1 MNTEEFKLTDIHR
14 ILIGDVPGS
23 FFIEV
28 ILRTIIIYVL
38 LILAIRLMGKRMALQ
53 LNVTEMTA
61 MVALAAAI
69 GVPIQ
74 APDRGILP
82 AAVIAIVVVLA
93 ERIITRITFR
103 NQSAETLFHG
113 DMNVLIEDS
122 VINYGCLK
130 YVSMSKSL
138 VLQQLRAQGI
148 DHLGEVKRLYME
160 SSGAFSL
167 VKNEE
172 PVPGLSV
179 IPDSDQDYWDPA
191 ERCPDIFVCSNCGNR
206 SEEDSSGSSTRPQN
220 KCDRCGSSTWEQAVK
235 REIV

>member
-1 MNTEEFKLTDIHR
+1 MKTDEFKLTDLHR
-14 ILIGDVPGS
+14 ILIGEVPGA

-28 ILRTIIIYVL
+28 ILRTVIIYL
-38 LILAIRLMGKRMALQ
+38 MLILAIRLMGKRMALQ

-69 GVPIQ
+69 GVPMQ

-82 AAVIAIVVVLA
+82 AAVIAMVVVLA
-93 ERIITRITFR
+93 ERSITRLTLKS
-103 NQSAETLFHG
+103 QSAETLFHG

-122 VINYGCLK
+122 VINYDCLK

-148 DHLGEVKRLYME
+148 GHLGEVKRLYME

-167 VKNEE
+167 VKLDE
-172 PVPGLSV
+172 PIPGLSA
-179 IPDSDQDYWDPA
+179 IPVNDKDYWAAA
-191 ERCPDIFVCSNCGNR
+191 ERCNDVYVCTNCGNR
-206 SEEDSSGSSTRPQN
+206 ASQAARVKAEMPNSACE
-220 KCDRCGSSTWEQAVK
+220 RCQTDKWEQAVK
-235 REIV
+235 

>member
-1 MNTEEFKLTDIHR
+1 VKTEDFKLTDIHR
-14 ILIGDVPGS
+14 ILIGDVPGA

-28 ILRTIIIYVL
+28 IIRTIIIYFL

-53 LNVTEMTA
+53 LNVTELTA

-69 GVPIQ
+69 GVPMQ

-82 AAVIAIVVVLA
+82 AAVIAVVVVLA
-93 ERIITRITFR
+93 ERVITRFTLR
-103 NQSAETLFHG
+103 NQTAETVFHG

-122 VINYGCLK
+122 VINYKCLK
-130 YVSMSKSL
+130 DVSMSKSL

-167 VKNEE
+167 VKKEE
-172 PVPGLSV
+172 AEPGLSV
-179 IPDSDQDYWDPA
+179 IPEGDEDYWEPQ
-191 ERCPDIFVCSNCGNR
+191 EFCNGIYVCSNCGEKVEPQESPINHET
-206 SEEDSSGSSTRPQN
+206 SQSTC
-220 KCDRCGSSTWEQAVK
+220 KRCGSDAWEQAVL
-235 REIV
+235 

>member
-1 MNTEEFKLTDIHR
+1 MKTEEFKLTDLHR
-14 ILIGDVPGS
+14 IFIGDVPGA

-28 ILRTIIIYVL
+28 IIRTIIIYLL

-69 GVPIQ
+69 GVPMQ

-82 AAVIAIVVVLA
+82 AAVIAVVVVLA
-93 ERIITRITFR
+93 ERGITRFTLR
-103 NQSAETLFHG
+103 NQTAETVFHG
-113 DMNVLIEDS
+113 DMNVLVEDS
-122 VINYGCLK
+122 MINYDCLK

-148 DHLGEVKRLYME
+148 DHLGQVKRLYME

-167 VKNEE
+167 VKNED
-172 PVPGLSV
+172 PTPGLSV
-179 IPDSDQDYWDPA
+179 IPDGDEDYWAPE
-191 ERCPDIFVCSNCGNR
+191 ERCTDVYVCSNCGNP
-206 SEEDSSGSSTRPQN
+206 SEKNAKASGLKPEKGCERCNSS
-220 KCDRCGSSTWEQAVK
+220 DWEQAVQ
-235 REIV
+235 

>member
-1 MNTEEFKLTDIHR
+1 MKTEDFKLTDIHR
-14 ILIGDVPGS
+14 ILIGDVPGA

-28 ILRTIIIYVL
+28 IIRTILIYLL

-53 LNVTEMTA
+53 LNVTELTA

-69 GVPIQ
+69 GVPMQ

-82 AAVIAIVVVLA
+82 AAVIAVVVVLA
-93 ERIITRITFR
+93 ERGITRFTLR
-103 NQSAETLFHG
+103 NQTAETVFHG

-122 VINYGCLK
+122 VINYDCLK
-130 YVSMSKSL
+130 NVSMSKSL
-138 VLQQLRAQGI
+138 VLQQLRSQGI

-172 PVPGLSV
+172 TRPGLSV
-179 IPDSDQDYWDPA
+179 IPDGDEDYWEPH
-191 ERCPDIFVCSNCGNR
+191 ETCTGFYVCSNCGNQQAAENR
-206 SEEDSSGSSTRPQN
+206 TSDTQIPENNCE
-220 KCDRCGSSTWEQAVK
+220 RCRTNSWEQAVK
-235 REIV
+235 

>member
-1 MNTEEFKLTDIHR
+1 MKTDEFKLTDLHR
-14 ILIGDVPGS
+14 ILIGEVPGA

-28 ILRTIIIYVL
+28 IIRTIIIYL
-38 LILAIRLMGKRMALQ
+38 MLILAIRLMGKRMALQ

-69 GVPIQ
+69 GVPMQ

-82 AAVIAIVVVLA
+82 AAVIAMVVVLA
-93 ERIITRITFR
+93 ERSITRFTLKS
-103 NQSAETLFHG
+103 QSAETLFHG

-122 VINYGCLK
+122 VINYECLK

-148 DHLGEVKRLYME
+148 GHLGEVKRLYME

-167 VKNEE
+167 VKLDD

-179 IPDSDQDYWDPA
+179 IPVNDKDYWA
-191 ERCPDIFVCSNCGNR
+191 AEERCNDVYVCTNCGNR
-206 SEEDSSGSSTRPQN
+206 ASQAATVKAEIPNTACE
-220 KCDRCGSSTWEQAVK
+220 RCHTDKWEQAVK
-235 REIV
+235 

>member
-1 MNTEEFKLTDIHR
+1 MKTEEFKLTDLNR
-14 ILIGDVPGS
+14 ILIGEVPGA

-28 ILRTIIIYVL
+28 ILRTIIIYL
-38 LILAIRLMGKRMALQ
+38 MLILAIRLMGKRMALQ

-69 GVPIQ
+69 GVPMQ

-82 AAVIAIVVVLA
+82 AAVIAMVVVLA
-93 ERIITRITFR
+93 ERSITRFTLKS
-103 NQSAETLFHG
+103 QSAETLFHG

-122 VINYGCLK
+122 VINYDCLK

-148 DHLGEVKRLYME
+148 GHLGEVKRLYME

-167 VKNEE
+167 VKLDD

-179 IPDSDQDYWDPA
+179 IPENDKDFWA
-191 ERCPDIFVCSNCGNR
+191 AEERCIDVYVCTNCGNQA
-206 SEEDSSGSSTRPQN
+206 SQDAKGKAEIPNST
-220 KCDRCGSSTWEQAVK
+220 CERCHTDKWEQAVK
-235 REIV
+235 